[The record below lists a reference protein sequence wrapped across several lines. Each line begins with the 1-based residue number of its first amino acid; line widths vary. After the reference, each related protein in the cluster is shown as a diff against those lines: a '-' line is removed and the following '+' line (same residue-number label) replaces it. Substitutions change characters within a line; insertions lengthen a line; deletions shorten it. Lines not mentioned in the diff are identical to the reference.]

1 MDLGDKIIET
11 LQNDE
16 KLMQKLV
23 DILKF
28 EKTKHSI
35 HSKKRPCYKGDRGD
49 QCDDCYSGDTEFE
62 HKDDIQTFFKSLA
75 KTIPFPYEK
84 EGEEDEGEESEDD
97 GCGSSD

>member
-1 MDLGDKIIET
+1 MNLGDKIIET

-49 QCDDCYSGDTEFE
+49 QCDDCYSGDTECE
-62 HKDDIQTFFKSLA
+62 HKDDIQNFFKSLA
-75 KTIPFPYEK
+75 KTIPYEND
-84 EGEEDEGEESEDD
+84 EWEEDEGEESEDQES
-97 GCGSSD
+97 GSSD